1 VAYHNS
7 DEKNAIDKNKRKSAI
22 FGQLA
27 TKTVG
32 PPLASTGIVA
42 ADGAVPATVFTV
54 DDFKQIANQINMQED
69 NEKALE
75 MLNQIGI
82 ITDTQSTSGPI
93 PRTQFVKQTNL
104 TAAGDAIVFEP
115 TADQGVFQLIAADVG
130 TFASGTNTVNLTLF
144 DTQATA
150 TVSLDKVTSAGTEF
164 DLNEPIYVS
173 YPCRL
178 VANNDAYSSGT
189 TTVRISAIRV
199 RG

>member
-1 VAYHNS
+1 
-7 DEKNAIDKNKRKSAI
+7 
-22 FGQLA
+22 
-27 TKTVG
+27 
-32 PPLASTGIVA
+32 
-42 ADGAVPATVFTV
+42 
-54 DDFKQIANQINMQED
+54 
-69 NEKALE
+69 
-75 MLNQIGI
+75 
-82 ITDTQSTSGPI
+82 
-93 PRTQFVKQTNL
+93 
-104 TAAGDAIVFEP
+104 
-115 TADQGVFQLIAADVG
+115 
-130 TFASGTNTVNLTLF
+130 NTVNLTLF